1 MVVEDSEADATED
14 VEDLAEDAEVGVVE
28 TMVAETEEIVVEVKE
43 VLDLAILDL
52 ETGLAQFVQIPTLLG
67 GMNATSARGL
77 KKNVLKEVVVEA
89 ETSDIVAEDD
99 MEVEEDETGPAS
111 CAVTPILAGGSSATH
126 ARKKKVFALIME
138 PQQRIRNSI
147 SVDLDPSISS
157 LMDGVSN

>member
-1 MVVEDSEADATED
+1 MVAVEVDMEY
-14 VEDLAEDAEVGVVE
+14 LAEEAGVGVVE
-28 TMVAETEEIVVEVKE
+28 TEVADVLAAETEVIAEAVKE
-43 VLDLAILDL
+43 VLASIILDP

-77 KKNVLKEVVVEA
+77 KENVLQEVAVEA
-89 ETSDIVAEDD
+89 EED
-99 MEVEEDETGPAS
+99 MEVGEDETGPAS
-111 CAVTPILAGGSSATH
+111 CAVTSILAGGSSATH